1 MDIAKTHFRYTIWF
15 MIFEKKYR
23 NVHFYSCCTRGTKSL
38 KKVHKKNCSP
48 EFLIF
53 SAVKLPSCEL
63 LVFIDM
69 NTFILIEGTN
79 LWTFLKKNY
88 GIALD
93 SYYMF
98 TKKMLNME
106 FNMMLI
112 VLVEFAYIVNGFTLT
127 PPIPVMAKIR

>member
-1 MDIAKTHFRYTIWF
+1 MWTTGFYRY
-15 MIFEKKYR
+15 E
-23 NVHFYSCCTRGTKSL
+23 H
-38 KKVHKKNCSP
+38 
-48 EFLIF
+48 
-53 SAVKLPSCEL
+53 
-63 LVFIDM
+63 
-69 NTFILIEGTN
+69 FILIEGTN

-88 GIALD
+88 AIALD